1 MCNQCTYNEEA
12 ITDNQQIT
20 IINEGSNELAID
32 AYLLDVIDRDELRR
46 ILAKAYQVMLFDKP
60 LVGKPTP
67 NKAEEPTRCFCGQ
80 IHGIDY
86 HA

>member
-1 MCNQCTYNEEA
+1 MCNQCTCNEEE
-12 ITDNQQIT
+12 ITENQQIT
-20 IINEGSNELAID
+20 IINEGSNEFAID
-32 AYLLDVIDRDELRR
+32 AYLLDVIDRYELRR

-67 NKAEEPTRCFCGQ
+67 NKAEEPARCFCGQ